1 MGRAGA
7 GVTESEA
14 GMETPNG
21 RETGPQDVA
30 GPALHGPLW
39 LALIAAALI
48 GCVIAA
54 TSLLVTSLWHDGAAD
69 RARELE
75 NLAVTLSEQTARAF
89 QSVGL
94 IQDDLIT
101 HARERGIETR
111 AALTD
116 AMSTEDVHS
125 RLREK
130 ISGLPFI
137 DAITVIDQTGQLL
150 NFSRYW
156 PIPKVNVSDRDYF
169 LALEGMKGPDVF
181 VSEPVPNRGSGSVTI
196 YLAKRFANG
205 SGRFLGL
212 VLGAMEQAYFERFY
226 GGIRLGRD
234 GMIALI
240 RSDGALLAR
249 HPGSAGLSPRDSAVR
264 ARTAAA
270 VFGAGQMTQLP
281 AGTLDEKA
289 RIAAVHP
296 LGDLPVAV
304 VVSDSVAALDTLMW
318 QRATPLIAAA
328 GLLCLTIVLAAWGLG
343 RHLRDERA
351 FAVTQHAMARID
363 MLTGLPN
370 RLAFAERL
378 SALLN
383 ARGGATPFALLY
395 LDLDYF
401 KAVNDTLGHDAGD
414 TMLTELAER
423 IRAMLGPDDFSARLG
438 GDEFAVVLAGVTHE
452 AEATEFAQRLIEAL
466 RTPVHIGL
474 HRIISGCSIGIVM
487 SPRDGAG
494 VAELLKNADLALYRA
509 KTDGRGIARV
519 FVEEMERLV
528 RERREMEVDLQT
540 AWRERQF
547 FLLYQPI
554 VEAESGR
561 IAGFEALLRWR
572 HPERG
577 LVNPTSF
584 IPIAEETGL
593 ILPLGAWVLTE
604 ACAAATAWPDDLFVS
619 VNLSPIQFRG
629 AEAFRQV
636 RSALESS
643 GLAASRLEV
652 EITES
657 TLLHEGPMVRAT
669 LEQFSEEGITVAL
682 DDFGTGYSSLGYL
695 RTLSIGRIKVDRSF
709 IEQVETSPQSL
720 AIVRAI
726 IGLARTLGLRCTA
739 EGVETEGQRRL
750 LTAEGCSH
758 LQGYLL
764 GRPGSAEEALRRAC
778 ASAA

>member
-1 MGRAGA
+1 
-7 GVTESEA
+7 
-14 GMETPNG
+14 METPNG
-21 RETGPQDVA
+21 RETGPLDVNRPGA
-30 GPALHGPLW
+30 RGPLW
-39 LALIAAALI
+39 LAVVAATLIV
-48 GCVIAA
+48 CVICA
-54 TSLLVTSLWHDGAAD
+54 TTLLVRSLWQDGAAD

-75 NLAVTLSEQTARAF
+75 NMAVTLSEQTARAF

-94 IQDDLIT
+94 IQDDLIGRV
-101 HARERGIETR
+101 REKGIETR
-111 AALTD
+111 TQLID

-137 DAITVIDQTGQLL
+137 DAITVIDETGQLL

-156 PIPKVNVSDRDYF
+156 PIPNVNVSDRDYF
-169 LALEGMKGPDVF
+169 LALEGMRGPDIF
-181 VSEPVPNRGSGSVTI
+181 LGEPVPNRGSGTVTI
-196 YLAKRFANG
+196 YLAKRFANS

-212 VLGAMEQAYFERFY
+212 VLGAMEQSYFERFY
-226 GGIRLGRD
+226 SGLRLGRD
-234 GMIALI
+234 GMIALV

-249 HPGSAGLSPRDSAVR
+249 HPGSAGQSPRDSAVR

-270 VFGAGQMTQLP
+270 VFATGQMPQLP

-289 RIAAVHP
+289 RIAAVHRV
-296 LGDLPVAV
+296 GDLPVAV
-304 VVSDSVAALDTLMW
+304 VVSESVAALDALMW
-318 QRATPLIAAA
+318 QRATPLIVAA
-328 GLLCLTIVLAAWGLG
+328 GLLCLTIALAAWGLG

-351 FAVTQHAMARID
+351 FAVAQHGMARID

-378 SALLN
+378 STLLK
-383 ARGGATPFALLY
+383 ARGEGTPFALLY

-401 KAVNDTLGHDAGD
+401 KTVNDTLGHDAGD
-414 TMLTELAER
+414 TMLVELAER
-423 IRAMLGPDDFSARLG
+423 IRVLAGPDDFTARLG
-438 GDEFAVVLAGVTHE
+438 GDEFAVVLEGITHE
-452 AEATEFAQRLIEAL
+452 SEAAEFAQRLIHAL
-466 RTPVHIGL
+466 RSPLHLGL
-474 HRIISGCSIGIVM
+474 HRIVSGCSIGIVM
-487 SPRDGAG
+487 APRDGTD

-509 KTDGRGIARV
+509 KADGRGIARV

-528 RERREMEVDLQT
+528 RDRREMEVALQT
-540 AWRERQF
+540 AWREKQF

-554 VEAESGR
+554 VDAESGR
-561 IAGFEALLRWR
+561 VAGFEALLRWQ

-577 LVNPTSF
+577 LVNPASF
-584 IPIAEETGL
+584 IPVAEETGL
-593 ILPLGAWVLTE
+593 ILPLGAWVLAE
-604 ACAAATAWPDDLFVS
+604 ACAAATAWPEDLFVS
-619 VNLSPIQFRG
+619 VNLSPVQFRG

-636 RSALESS
+636 RNALESS
-643 GLAASRLEV
+643 GLAPSRLEV

-657 TLLHEGPMVRAT
+657 TLLQEGPMVRAT

-695 RTLSIGRIKVDRSF
+695 RTLSIGRIKMDRSF

-720 AIVRAI
+720 AIVRAVV
-726 IGLARTLGLRCTA
+726 GLARTLGLRCTA

-764 GRPGSAEEALRRAC
+764 GRPGSAEEALRRTRTP
-778 ASAA
+778 AA

>member
-1 MGRAGA
+1 
-7 GVTESEA
+7 
-14 GMETPNG
+14 METPKG
-21 RETGPQDVA
+21 RETGPSDVA
-30 GPALHGPLW
+30 GPALRGPLW
-39 LALIAAALI
+39 LAFIVIALI
-48 GCVIAA
+48 VCVISA
-54 TSLLVTSLWHDGAAD
+54 TSLLVTRLWHDGAAD
-69 RARELE
+69 RTRELE

-94 IQDDLIT
+94 IQDDLIS
-101 HARERGIETR
+101 HAREKGIETQ
-111 AALTD
+111 AELAVV
-116 AMSTEDVHS
+116 MSREDIHAT
-125 RLREK
+125 LREK
-130 ISGLPFI
+130 ISGLPFV
-137 DAITVIDQTGQLL
+137 DAITIIDETGKLL

-169 LALEGMKGPDVF
+169 LALEGMRGPDIF
-181 VSEPVPNRGSGSVTI
+181 LSEPVPNRGTGSVTI
-196 YLAKRFANG
+196 YLAKRFANS

-234 GMIALI
+234 GMIALV

-249 HPGSAGLSPRDSAVR
+249 NPGSAGLSPRDAAVR

-270 VFGAGQMTQLP
+270 VFGSGQMAELP

-289 RIAAVHP
+289 RVAAVHP
-296 LGDLPVAV
+296 VGDLPVAV
-304 VVSDSVAALDTLMW
+304 VVSDSVASLDALMW
-318 QRATPLIAAA
+318 QRATPLLVAA
-328 GLLCLTIVLAAWGLG
+328 GLLCLTIVLAARGLG

-370 RLAFAERL
+370 RLAFTERL
-378 SALLN
+378 GALLG
-383 ARGGATPFALLY
+383 ARGGGTPFALIY

-401 KAVNDTLGHDAGD
+401 KTVNDTLGHDAGD
-414 TMLTELAER
+414 TMLAELAER
-423 IRAMLGPDDFSARLG
+423 MRGLLGPEDFAARLG
-438 GDEFAVVLAGVTHE
+438 GDEFAVVLVGVTRE
-452 AEATEFAQRLIEAL
+452 SEATELAQRLIDAL
-466 RTPVHIGL
+466 RTPLHLGL

-487 SPRDGAG
+487 APRDGND

-540 AWRERQF
+540 AWREHQF

-577 LVNPTSF
+577 LVNPESF
-584 IPIAEETGL
+584 IPVAEETGL

-604 ACAAATAWPDDLFVS
+604 ACTAATAWPDGLVVS
-619 VNLSPIQFRG
+619 VNLSPVQFRG

-643 GLAASRLEV
+643 GLAPSRLEV

-682 DDFGTGYSSLGYL
+682 DDFGPGYSSLGYL

-726 IGLARTLGLRCTA
+726 VGLARTLGLRCTA

-750 LTAEGCSH
+750 LTSEGCSH

-764 GRPGSAEEALRRAC
+764 GRPGSAEEALRRARD
-778 ASAA
+778 SAA

>member
-1 MGRAGA
+1 
-7 GVTESEA
+7 
-14 GMETPNG
+14 METPNG
-21 RETGPQDVA
+21 REIGPPVVVR
-30 GPALHGPLW
+30 PALRGPLW
-39 LALIAAALI
+39 LAFIAAALI
-48 GCVIAA
+48 ACEISA
-54 TSLLVTSLWHDGAAD
+54 TALLVTNLWHDGAAD
-69 RARELE
+69 RTREIE
-75 NLAVTLSEQTARAF
+75 NLAVTLAEQTTRAF
-89 QSVGL
+89 KSVGL
-94 IQDDLIT
+94 IQDDLIS
-101 HARERGIETR
+101 HIREQGIETQ
-111 AALTD
+111 AQLDA
-116 AMSTEDVHS
+116 AMSTQDIYAA
-125 RLREK
+125 LREK
-130 ISGLPFI
+130 ISGLPFV
-137 DAITVIDQTGQLL
+137 DAVTVIDETGKLL

-169 LALEGMKGPDVF
+169 LALEGMQGPDVF
-181 VSEPVPNRGSGSVTI
+181 LSEPVPNRGNGSVTI
-196 YLAKRFANG
+196 YLAKRFTNG

-212 VLGAMEQAYFERFY
+212 VLGAMEQSYFERFY

-234 GMIALI
+234 GMIALV

-249 HPGSAGLSPRDSAVR
+249 NPGSAGLSPRDPAVR

-270 VFGAGQMTQLP
+270 VFGNGLMTHLP

-296 LGDLPVAV
+296 VGDLPVAV
-304 VVSDSVAALDTLMW
+304 VVSDSVAALDALLW
-318 QRATPLIAAA
+318 QRATPLVVAA
-328 GLLCLTIVLAAWGLG
+328 GLLCLAIVLAAWGLD

-378 SALLN
+378 GALLD
-383 ARGGATPFALLY
+383 ARDGAKPFALLY

-414 TMLTELAER
+414 TMLAELAER
-423 IRAMLGPDDFSARLG
+423 IRVMLGPEDFAARLG
-438 GDEFAVVLAGVTHE
+438 GDEFAIVLAGVTHE
-452 AEATEFAQRLIEAL
+452 SEASELAQRLIETL
-466 RTPVHIGL
+466 RVPLHLGL

-487 SPRDGAG
+487 APRDGAG
-494 VAELLKNADLALYRA
+494 VAQLLKNADLALYRA

-519 FVEEMERLV
+519 FIEEMERLV

-554 VEAESGR
+554 VEAESGQ

-577 LVNPTSF
+577 LVNPARF
-584 IPIAEETGL
+584 IPVAEETGL

-604 ACAAATAWPDDLFVS
+604 ACAAASAWPDNLFVS

-643 GLAASRLEV
+643 GLAPRRLEV

-726 IGLARTLGLRCTA
+726 VGLARTLGLRCTA

-750 LTAEGCSH
+750 LTSEGCSH
-758 LQGYLL
+758 LQGYLM
-764 GRPGSAEEALRRAC
+764 GRPGSAEEALRRAR